1 LFTLTRVAI
10 VIANVT
16 IEKIIPMPTI
26 GTKTFMYLRALY
38 ALILLSIYII
48 SVGKNEIRMMNGDA
62 DD

>member
-1 LFTLTRVAI
+1 
-10 VIANVT
+10 
-16 IEKIIPMPTI
+16 
-26 GTKTFMYLRALY
+26 MYLRALY